1 MAGNL
6 KVRYDVAKPASGE
19 GLTEPCT
26 LFVAADE
33 QFVYSH
39 SVSLGVALL
48 FSALQRAQ
56 KL

>member
-48 FSALQRAQ
+48 SSALQRAQ